1 MVLLLHLLR
10 RLLEYLGWP
19 PEQVRAGRGGGAL
32 PRVGDGGRVPAG
44 GTAACPG
51 GSAPLVRSCLGA
63 WAVPWFSCLHS
74 VLRRQAAFLE
84 TRVLGGSRAVGARL
98 SSVILSGGSVQQLCA
113 ALRRYQAKVI
123 SVCQRKEY
131 GSTRSVVR
139 RLGTI
144 LSLEPYPRPY
154 FQFVHHLS
162 PLDHDEQ
169 SMVPIPVAP
178 SLADVL
184 WVAHEEGQPF
194 ARFRTEL
201 WRKEKSTAYRDL
213 HPSIDSIPSISKT
226 STRKD
231 SLVDQAA
238 LQKISALEEELT
250 FLRTQIAAIVAA
262 QTLGSIP
269 AQPFRT
275 FSIPDGSYPVPTM
288 TSTPLSVSHNHFAIP
303 SPPPLPSAAPS
314 GVDASNSAIELIKQR
329 RAARNSA
336 STTGDSADPQRMK
349 NIPSM
354 MDVLKDLNKVQLRAI
369 ERSPGG
375 TPVSKPKKRRS
386 SDWDPVALLTHAL
399 KQKFAH
405 KYEDEDD
412 SLDKENRSFDSSPF
426 SSPEIPV
433 IGRCSLKTSANSSLV
448 RTDKVKQVSVWKVRP
463 HI

>member
-1 MVLLLHLLR
+1 MALLLHLLR

-19 PEQVRAGRGGGAL
+19 LE
-32 PRVGDGGRVPAG
+32 
-44 GTAACPG
+44 
-51 GSAPLVRSCLGA
+51 
-63 WAVPWFSCLHS
+63 
-74 VLRRQAAFLE
+74 QAAFLE
-84 TRVLGGSRAVGARL
+84 ARVLGSGRAVRACF
-98 SSVILSGGSVQQLCA
+98 SSAAPAGERVQQLCA
-113 ALRRYQAKVI
+113 ALRRYQAKLV
-123 SVCQRKEY
+123 Q
-131 GSTRSVVR
+131 
-139 RLGTI
+139 
-144 LSLEPYPRPY
+144 
-154 FQFVHHLS
+154 HLS
-162 PLDHDEQ
+162 PLDRVEQ
-169 SMVPIPVAP
+169 SVVPTPVAP

-184 WVAHEEGQPF
+184 WVAHDQGQAF

-213 HPSIDSIPSISKT
+213 HPSIDSIPSVSKN
-226 STRKD
+226 SMQKD

-238 LQKISALEEELT
+238 LQKISALEDELT

-269 AQPFRT
+269 PQPFRT

-288 TSTPLSVSHNHFAIP
+288 TSTPLSVSHSHFAIP

-314 GVDASNSAIELIKQR
+314 GVDASNSAVELIKQR

-349 NIPSM
+349 NVPSM
-354 MDVLKDLNKVQLRAI
+354 MDVLKDLNKVQLRAV

-426 SSPEIPV
+426 SSPEIPLV
-433 IGRCSLKTSANSSLV
+433 GRCSLKPNVNSSLI